1 MYDIDEIYF
10 SLSENI
16 DEHRRARHWTIK
28 KLSELTGS
36 SYNETHNWI
45 SGARTPSFE
54 SLLKIANAYG
64 ISIDELIG
72 AKK

>member
-16 DEHRRARHWTIK
+16 DEQRKARYWTIK
-28 KLSELTGS
+28 KLSELAGT

-45 SGARTPSFE
+45 SGKRIPSFE